1 MGLVLP
7 AECGPVITHQA
18 VWMGA
23 EGVSPAMSIVQGGG
37 RIEREYGLGRMRTDL
52 QLRWPYGAGQ
62 LQTIV
67 LDLKLVQKGSRQTLA
82 PGLEQTCAC
91 AEPCVAIEARLVI
104 FDRRDRPWSEK
115 LFRRRETLRG
125 RRNQVGG
132 M

>member
-1 MGLVLP
+1 MGVVLP
-7 AECGPVITHQA
+7 AECGPVITRQA

-23 EGVSPAMSIVQGGG
+23 EGVSPAMSIVEGGG
-37 RIEREYGLGRMRTDL
+37 RIERESGLGRMRTDL
-52 QLRWPYGAGQ
+52 QVRWPYGAGQ

-67 LDLKLVQKGSRQTLA
+67 LELKLVQKGSRQTLA

-91 AEPCVAIEARLVI
+91 AERCVATEARLVI

-125 RRNQVGG
+125 RRIQVGG